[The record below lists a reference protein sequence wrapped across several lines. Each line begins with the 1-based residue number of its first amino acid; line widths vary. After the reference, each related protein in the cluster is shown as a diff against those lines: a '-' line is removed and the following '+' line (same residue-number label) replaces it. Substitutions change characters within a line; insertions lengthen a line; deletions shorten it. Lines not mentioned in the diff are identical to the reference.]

1 MAQRK
6 KSGNPAWNYA
16 WSDNGDIEKIK
27 SRMLDDL
34 YNPQADPAD
43 CLAAMNADGSFGDI
57 DYYTDKKDMWH
68 PAKHL
73 DHILLM
79 QSAAY
84 TPDNPY
90 YMDRR
95 LIDGIARAIAF
106 WAEKK
111 FVCAWNGWWNNLGT
125 GTKIADIL
133 LFPHDGLSPERV
145 QQMTENLYRITAFN
159 DSKRRRIRQRE
170 VNQTGGNLTDEVN
183 HSLKYAVVM
192 RDGAGIKFLR
202 RLMENELRPFPS
214 ATLLGHRWDA
224 EGIKAD
230 MSFQQHFE
238 LLYLGGYGEVFC
250 DGMNRFIRYT
260 AGTQYALSDQSLA
273 FYQDFLLDGM
283 QYAMRG
289 KYRDINASGRGIV
302 REGELVGICG
312 QVFEGCEVL
321 LICNRN
327 LPREDEMR
335 ALLEMRGENGDVG
348 AGGHKYF
355 WNSDYQVYNDRNYM
369 ASVRAASTRTKNS
382 EALNGENIWG
392 HYLGA
397 GATMYYVSG
406 DEYFDILPLW
416 DWNKIPGTTAVQGY
430 LPYGDDRTYSR
441 MGKTSF
447 VGGVSDGAVGMS
459 CLKYRD
465 NGVRAKKA
473 WFMTADSVM
482 CLGTDIS
489 AGKKGDLYTTLN
501 QNLLR
506 GDIVYSINGAVTQT
520 AEMQQ
525 TASFDWIYNNGIGYI
540 TDAPLTVSAGE
551 RTGDWKTVSER
562 VDSKMHT
569 DTVFEL
575 GISHGEKPDGA
586 RYEYFVMMNTTPEK
600 LRRYRE
606 TPAVTVLSNTS
617 ECQAVYD
624 AKSGNVMAVFWNAG
638 ELELPGGETLRVS
651 GGCTIL
657 CRQTDAGFEIRA
669 NDPKQNGGSLKIS
682 VGEKAAKIKFPKGMY
697 AGKEQMVT
705 L

>member
-1 MAQRK
+1 MVK
-6 KSGNPAWNYA
+6 KKTGKPAWHYD
-16 WSDNGDIEKIK
+16 WVDNGDLKKIR
-27 SRMLDDL
+27 SRMLQDL
-34 YNPQADPAD
+34 YDPQADPSA
-43 CLAAMNADGSFGDI
+43 CLANLGADGFFKNI
-57 DYYTDKKDMWH
+57 DYYTDKKDIWH
-68 PAKHL
+68 PSRHL
-73 DHILLM
+73 DAILLM

-84 TPDNPY
+84 TPGNPFY
-90 YMDRR
+90 GNGE
-95 LIDGIARAIAF
+95 LIAGIARAIDF
-106 WAEKK
+106 WVEKD
-111 FVCAWNGWWNNLGT
+111 FVCTWNGWWNNLGT
-125 GTKIADIL
+125 GPKIADIL
-133 LFPHDGLSPERV
+133 LFPNDGIPAERIRQLSDK
-145 QQMTENLYRITAFN
+145 LYRITAFH
-159 DSKRRRIRQRE
+159 DSKRRRIKQRE
-170 VNQTGGNLTDEVN
+170 VNETGGNLTDQVN
-183 HSLKYAVVM
+183 HSLKYAVIM
-192 RDGAGIKFLR
+192 GDGEGIKFLR
-202 RLMENELRPFPS
+202 RLMENELRPFPA

-260 AGTQYALSDQSLA
+260 AGTQYALSKKSLT

-302 REGELVGICG
+302 RENELVGICA

-321 LICNRN
+321 LNSGLA
-327 LPREDEMR
+327 LPRADEMR
-335 ALLEMRGENGDVG
+335 ALLETRGENGDIG
-348 AGGHKYF
+348 AGGHRYF

-382 EALNGENIWG
+382 EALNGENVWG

-397 GATMYYVSG
+397 GATMYYVNG
-406 DEYFDILPLW
+406 DEYFNILPLW

-441 MGKTSF
+441 MGKTAF
-447 VGGVSDGAVGMS
+447 VGGVSDGKVGMS

-473 WFMTADSVM
+473 WFMTEDGVM

-489 AGKKGDLYTTLN
+489 ASKKGDLYTTLN

-506 GDIVYSINGAVTQT
+506 GDIIYSVNGAVAQT

-525 TASFDWIYNNGIGYI
+525 TATFDWIYNNGIGYI
-540 TDAPLTVSAGE
+540 TEVPLTVNAGE

-562 VDSKMHT
+562 VDSKQHT

-575 GISHGEKPDGA
+575 GISHGEKPDDA
-586 RYEYFVMMNTTPEK
+586 SYEYFVMMNTTPEE
-600 LRRYRE
+600 LRHYRE
-606 TPAVTVLSNTS
+606 TPTVTVLSNTS

-624 AKSGNVMAVFWNAG
+624 AKSGNAMAVFWHAG
-638 ELELPGGETLRVS
+638 ELTLPGGETLRVS
-651 GGCTIL
+651 SGCTLL
-657 CRQTDAGFEIRA
+657 CRQTDMGFEIRA

-682 VGEKAAKIKFPKGMY
+682 VGEKAAKIEFPKGMY
-697 AGKEQMVT
+697 AGKEQRAA